1 MADQAKARATET
13 ETSQVKEANEKV
25 SEAQDTKEN
34 QKDSL
39 KKTSPRKRNKMQQI
53 GKQKTFK

>member
-34 QKDSL
+34 QKEAPADAL
-39 KKTSPRKRNKMQQI
+39 AEL
-53 GKQKTFK
+53 QKNMMN